1 MTRPGPIITERDRS
15 VLRSLAEYRL
25 LTNEQIERLHF
36 RSAQTALRRMRRL
49 EAAGLVVRRRSDA
62 VPTQVITLT
71 ALGKSTLVGGAT
83 PGVNTTFERRRV
95 ATLPG
100 AYFLRHQLEVSDFR
114 IAVALSAGQRPDVEL
129 LSVLVDTDR
138 TAVAPAAQPLAL
150 LAETVA
156 FGGEKAERITHT
168 PDLAFAMR
176 RGERQAIF
184 LVEVDRGTEVVGDPK
199 RGVGRFVRF
208 YLRALVS
215 GAFNGLRARLG
226 LPDEVRGFRVLVVT
240 TSAARVRAIRERWGA
255 LPMEHEMA
263 KRFIWLSTREAL
275 HASNLLEH
283 AWVSLD
289 PRDETRYVLAPR
301 REEGC
306 S

>member
-1 MTRPGPIITERDRS
+1 VTRPGPIITERDRS

-25 LTNEQIERLHF
+25 LTSEQIERLHF
-36 RSAQTALRRMRRL
+36 RSAQTTLRRMRRL

-62 VPTQVITLT
+62 VPTQIITLT
-71 ALGKSTLVGGAT
+71 ALGKTKLVGAAK
-83 PGVNTTFERRRV
+83 PGVDTTIERRRV

-100 AYFLRHQLEVSDFR
+100 TYFLRHQLELNDFR

-129 LSVLVDTDR
+129 LSVIADTDR
-138 TAVAPAAQPLAL
+138 TAAAPAAQPRAL
-150 LAETVA
+150 LAETVV
-156 FGGEKAERITHT
+156 FGGEPAERLTHT

-176 RGERQAIF
+176 RGERQAFF

-199 RGVGRFVRF
+199 RGVGLFVRF

-226 LPDEVRGFRVLVVT
+226 LPDGVRGFRVIVVT
-240 TSAARVRAIRERWGA
+240 TSAARVQAIRERWGTM
-255 LPMEHEMA
+255 PVEHEMA

-275 HASNLLEH
+275 YTSNLLEH
-283 AWVSLD
+283 DWVSLD

-301 REEGC
+301 REEDR

>member
-1 MTRPGPIITERDRS
+1 
-15 VLRSLAEYRL
+15 
-25 LTNEQIERLHF
+25 
-36 RSAQTALRRMRRL
+36 MRRL

-62 VPTQVITLT
+62 VPTQIITLT
-71 ALGKSTLVGGAT
+71 ALGKTKLVGAAK
-83 PGVNTTFERRRV
+83 PGVDTTIERRRV

-100 AYFLRHQLEVSDFR
+100 TYFLRHQLELNDFR

-129 LSVLVDTDR
+129 LSVIADTDR
-138 TAVAPAAQPLAL
+138 TAAAPAAQPRAL
-150 LAETVA
+150 LAETVV
-156 FGGEKAERITHT
+156 FGGEPAERLTHT

-176 RGERQAIF
+176 RGERQAFF

-199 RGVGRFVRF
+199 RGVGLFVRF

-226 LPDEVRGFRVLVVT
+226 LPDGVRGFRVIVVT
-240 TSAARVRAIRERWGA
+240 TSAARVQAIRERWGTM
-255 LPMEHEMA
+255 PVEHEMA

-275 HASNLLEH
+275 YTSNLLEH
-283 AWVSLD
+283 DWVSLD

-301 REEGC
+301 REEDR

>member
-1 MTRPGPIITERDRS
+1 MTRPGPIITARDRS

-25 LTNEQIERLHF
+25 LTSEQIERLHF

-71 ALGKSTLVGGAT
+71 PLGKARLVGSAT
-83 PGVNTTFERRRV
+83 SGVDTTIERRRV
-95 ATLPG
+95 TALPG
-100 AYFLRHQLEVSDFR
+100 TYFLRHQLEVNDFR

-129 LSVLVDTDR
+129 LSVIADTDR
-138 TAVAPAAQPLAL
+138 TAAAPAVQPRAL

-156 FGGEKAERITHT
+156 FGGEPAERITHA

-184 LVEVDRGTEVVGDPK
+184 LVEVDRGTEVVGDPR
-199 RGVGRFVRF
+199 RGVGLFVRF
-208 YLRALVS
+208 YLRALVC

-226 LPDEVRGFRVLVVT
+226 LPDGVRGFRVLVVT
-240 TSAARVRAIRERWGA
+240 TSAARVQAIHERWGSM
-255 LPMEHEMA
+255 PVEHEMA

-283 AWVSLD
+283 GWVSLD
-289 PRDETRYVLAPR
+289 PRDETLYALAPQR
-301 REEGC
+301 RDGG